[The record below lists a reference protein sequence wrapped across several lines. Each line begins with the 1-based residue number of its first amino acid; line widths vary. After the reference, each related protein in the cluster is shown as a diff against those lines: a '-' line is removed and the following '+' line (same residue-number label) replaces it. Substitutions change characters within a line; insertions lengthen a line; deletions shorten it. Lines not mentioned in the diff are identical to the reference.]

1 MINFHIHFHDLS
13 SFLRW
18 LIQYADRVLT
28 HNHMWSVMMR
38 LRHVKHVKRK
48 LPLLQSQRQKREVPW
63 RGQPDQLRPVRVS
76 QYEQSLL
83 VVSLELFE
91 FDVPYISIGIF
102 GYIWNIFGICWND
115 EATWLWLCAGW
126 LNNRLH
132 SSPCKLE
139 SLARHLGVCEIVL
152 CKMLKKAIPN
162 LQNDSSIVIKSG
174 KWM

>member
-1 MINFHIHFHDLS
+1 MQTGFWPIIICDRWWWDFATWSMWSESCHCCNLSDRKGKCRGAASRISCDQFACLSMSRAYWWFHLSYLSLMFHIF
-13 SFLRW
+13 
-18 LIQYADRVLT
+18 
-28 HNHMWSVMMR
+28 
-38 LRHVKHVKRK
+38 
-48 LPLLQSQRQKREVPW
+48 PLAYL
-63 RGQPDQLRPVRVS
+63 D
-76 QYEQSLL
+76 
-83 VVSLELFE
+83 
-91 FDVPYISIGIF
+91 
-102 GYIWNIFGICWND
+102 IFGICWND